1 MKTAIL
7 TAAMMILMTVASART
22 IADTNYSFGAPEKT
36 FQASVTKAGNDLVKF
51 SVQNPAQE
59 KVVLKVYNDD
69 QAKVFQ
75 KTVKKQKSAN
85 IGCDM
90 SKAEKGT
97 YTFIIQRNGKEEVRR
112 LITLF

>member
-1 MKTAIL
+1 
-7 TAAMMILMTVASART
+7 MMILMTVASART

-36 FQASVTKAGNDLVKF
+36 FQASVARASQDLVRF
-51 SVQNPAQE
+51 SVQNPNQE
-59 KVVLKVYNDD
+59 KVILKVYNEDN
-69 QAKVFQ
+69 AKIYQ
-75 KTVKKQKSAN
+75 KTVKKEKTAN

-97 YTFIIQRNGKEEVRR
+97 YTFVIQRNGKEEVRK